1 VATLLPADYGRLS
14 LILAIYNTVWI
25 VGASGLPNSVA
36 RYLAMAT
43 PKDDPAIVRSAVRAG
58 VLPTVVATI
67 IVATASGILLN
78 STLAFFFAVIG
89 LPSLVYSLLAMG
101 ILRGRSYMGLAAS
114 IMPIAAVGEVGPLAI
129 MKFSEI
135 GITPLSAF
143 GVFCLGN
150 ALGLAVGVVHTIRT
164 SPSRVINTEFP
175 ETNSRPVPTP
185 RELLGFSIW
194 LGIATVG
201 VALLPLIIR
210 SAAALDSYTTVAIID
225 VALVLLALPQRVGIV
240 LVQAVVP
247 HATRALGEE
256 KLSLTISRREH
267 IWMIAPFFLAA
278 GIVAFTPLVGW
289 LFGLLGRPEY
299 EQSSRYLAM
308 ALIASPA
315 RVLYGLVEGI
325 LIAHKEGRFL
335 AFTALAITIV
345 ASGLI
350 FAATVLSSMI
360 VAFAVFVAA
369 FWLIYLVGYARI
381 RQLTSASISARDARF
396 VNQASLGES

>member
-1 VATLLPADYGRLS
+1 M
-14 LILAIYNTVWI
+14 AI
-25 VGASGLPNSVA
+25 
-36 RYLAMAT
+36 
-43 PKDDPAIVRSAVRAG
+43 PKDDRAIVRSAVRAG
-58 VLPTVVATI
+58 VLPTVVASI
-67 IVATASGILLN
+67 IVATASGLLLN

-101 ILRGRSYMGLAAS
+101 ILRGRGYMGLAAS

-143 GVFCLGN
+143 VVFCLGN
-150 ALGLAVGVVHTIRT
+150 ALGLAAGVALTIKT
-164 SPSRVINTEFP
+164 SPSRVINIEFP
-175 ETNSRPVPTP
+175 ETSSRPVPTP

-201 VALLPLIIR
+201 VAILPLIIR

-267 IWMIAPFFLAA
+267 IWMIAPFLLAA

-299 EQSSRYLAM
+299 EQSARYLAM

-315 RVLYGLVEGI
+315 RILYGLVEGI

-350 FAATVLSSMI
+350 FAATVLASMI
-360 VAFAVFVAA
+360 VAFAVFVTA

-381 RQLTSASISARDARF
+381 RQLTSPSISARDARF